1 MFLSSKALKKLKMLV
16 QTTMPRF
23 SKRYI
28 VCKHCNG
35 NGFFY
40 EKKPDNVVSFRV
52 NDPDALIEDTIAI
65 KCDHCNGSG
74 HVGSYL
80 LDEEK

>member
-1 MFLSSKALKKLKMLV
+1 MTSTS
-16 QTTMPRF
+16 R
-23 SKRYI
+23 RYI

-40 EKKPDNVVSFRV
+40 EKKPTNVLNFRL
-52 NDPDALIEDTIAI
+52 NEPDIISMDTIAI

-80 LDEEK
+80 FNEEK

>member
-1 MFLSSKALKKLKMLV
+1 MTSTS
-16 QTTMPRF
+16 R
-23 SKRYI
+23 RYI

-40 EKKPDNVVSFRV
+40 EKKPTNVLNFRL
-52 NDPDALIEDTIAI
+52 NEPDIISMDTIAI

-80 LDEEK
+80 FDKQK

>member
-1 MFLSSKALKKLKMLV
+1 MTSTS
-16 QTTMPRF
+16 R
-23 SKRYI
+23 RYI

-40 EKKPDNVVSFRV
+40 EKKPTNVLNFRL
-52 NDPDALIEDTIAI
+52 NEPDIISMDTIAI

-80 LDEEK
+80 FDKEK